1 MNYPV
6 LHKNRLETLWTK
18 VANDLRSRRL
28 DGCKEF
34 YIATRWSVHD
44 PIGKLQT
51 LYAGDPRAR
60 FIAVPALNEKGESNF
75 MFTVNGFSK
84 EYFEDARKAMDDIS
98 FNCLYQQKPVER
110 EGLLLP
116 ADELRRFYLEKH
128 HVPEGVSGI

>member
-1 MNYPV
+1 M
-6 LHKNRLETLWTK
+6 
-18 VANDLRSRRL
+18 

-98 FNCLYQQKPVER
+98 FNCL
-110 EGLLLP
+110 
-116 ADELRRFYLEKH
+116 
-128 HVPEGVSGI
+128 